1 MCVQFEMPNQK
12 VLHFIFNS
20 IAFILVQLRLDYIC
34 DARIIIFY
42 RWGGGG
48 DI

>member
-20 IAFILVQLRLDYIC
+20 IAFILVQLRLDYIG
-34 DARIIIFY
+34 DARIIFSI
-42 RWGGGG
+42 GGGG
-48 DI
+48 TSDG